1 MCKHFLDLFDHSA
14 EELLMLLDKSREL
27 KAVYQSGRTDRCLE
41 SKSMVMLFEKPSMRT
56 RISFEVGMTDLG
68 GSAINVRP
76 DDIGGLIGEREPI
89 SDMTRVLNGYCDVI
103 VARTF
108 GHNVITEIAKHAT
121 IPVINALT
129 DECHPCQA
137 MADMLT
143 IIEHCGGLS
152 GKKVTYIGDGNN
164 MSRSLAVVCAKLGL
178 HFTIAAPSSYDMPA
192 SFYEKV
198 RAISHTE
205 ITSTE
210 DVKEAVKDADIIYT
224 DTWTSMGQEEEK
236 AQRIKDF
243 SGFCINADLLA
254 AAQSTAKIMH
264 CLPAYRDLEIT
275 NDVINATNS
284 VIFEQAHNRLHF
296 QRALLKYLITGN

>member
-1 MCKHFLDLFDHSA
+1 MCKHFLDLFDHSTK
-14 EELLMLLDKSREL
+14 ELLMLIDKSREL
-27 KAVYQSGRTDRCLE
+27 KALYVSGQTDRCLE

-143 IIEHCGGLS
+143 IVEHCGVLT
-152 GKKVTYIGDGNN
+152 GKKITYIGDGNN
-164 MSRSLAVVCAKLGL
+164 MSRSLAVACAKLGL
-178 HFTIAAPSSYDMPA
+178 HFTVAAPSSYDMPA

-198 RAISHTE
+198 RAISNTE

-210 DVKEAVKDADIIYT
+210 DVKDAVKDADIIYT
-224 DTWTSMGQEEEK
+224 DTWTSMGQEDEK

-243 SGFCINADLLA
+243 SGYCIDATLLA
-254 AAQSTAKIMH
+254 SAPSTAKVMH

-275 NDVINATNS
+275 DEVIDSKSS

-296 QRALLKYLITGN
+296 QRALLKYLING